1 MAIDF
6 MRASFAWDVLRVYG
20 KARARQH
27 RHFLL
32 RCGHFYPEAAAT
44 VCVNFRPPPLT
55 IKGMT
60 PHV

>member
-6 MRASFAWDVLRVYG
+6 MNASSAGDVLRVYW
-20 KARARQH
+20 KAHARQH
-27 RHFLL
+27 LHFLL
-32 RCGHFYPEAAAT
+32 RCGCFYPEAAAT

-60 PHV
+60 PDV